1 MDDSPYA
8 RLAARLNELPNGFP
22 SADGTELRLLAKLFT
37 PEEAELTSR
46 LRLTLET
53 PAEIAE
59 RLGGDA
65 QALRQQLKGMVARG
79 LITAGR
85 APSGGLGYGLLPFVV
100 GIYEMQAGRLDA
112 ELAQLFE
119 DYYQRSFQQ
128 AMRQQPPLHR
138 VIPINQSLRQ
148 NLEVHPYE
156 SAAGIIM
163 HAKAW
168 GVTDCI
174 CRKQQTLLGHAC
186 EHPLDVCMVFSET
199 PGFFDRKQD
208 IRPLTQA
215 EALATLQR
223 AADAGLVHSTSNNQQ
238 GLWYLCNCCTCAC
251 GFLRSLSQLG
261 AANVIARSAF
271 ACQVDEDLC
280 AGCRDCEGRCA
291 FGALTVDYVAQVD
304 AARCAGCGVC
314 ILACSQDALSLVRR
328 AETDILAPP
337 RTEEDWRQLR
347 AKARGIDLEVVQ

>member
-1 MDDSPYA
+1 MDGSPYA

-22 SADGTELRLLAKLFT
+22 PADGIELRLLAKLFT
-37 PEEAELTSR
+37 PEEAELAAG

-53 PAEIAE
+53 PAEIAQ
-59 RLGGDA
+59 RLGGDP

-85 APSGGLGYGLLPFVV
+85 APAGGLGYGLLPFVV

-119 DYYQRSFQQ
+119 AYYQRSFRQSFQ
-128 AMRQQPPLHR
+128 QQPPLHR
-138 VIPINQSLRQ
+138 VIPINQSIRQ

-156 SAAGIIM
+156 SAVGIIM
-163 HAKAW
+163 NAKSW

-174 CRKQQTLLGHAC
+174 CRKQQALLGHSC

-199 PGFFDRKQD
+199 PGFFEQKQN
-208 IRPLTQA
+208 IRSLTQTQ
-215 EALATLQR
+215 ALATLQR
-223 AADAGLVHSTSNNQQ
+223 AAEAGLVHSTSNSQQ

-261 AANVIARSAF
+261 VANVIARSAF

-280 AGCRDCEGRCA
+280 SGCRDCEDSCS
-291 FGALTVDYVAQVD
+291 FSALTVDYVAQVD
-304 AARCAGCGVC
+304 ATRCAGCGVC
-314 ILACSQDALSLVRR
+314 NLACSQGALSLRR
-328 AETDILAPP
+328 RSEEEILAPP

-347 AKARGIDLEVVQ
+347 AEARGIDLAAVR